1 MRLTRYAPARMLCN
15 WAADIPDRFDRI
27 LPESLRVSVLD
38 LKRGGGAKSSAV
50 NVPDFRRACLNRSL
64 VSFSRR
70 LLQTVVL
77 TGWASPRDRQTKKQ
91 AAGGQEEQVSMAAA
105 HL

>member
-15 WAADIPDRFDRI
+15 WAADIPDRLDRI
-27 LPESLRVSVLD
+27 LPESLLVSVLD

-50 NVPDFRRACLNRSL
+50 NVPDFRRACLNGSL
-64 VSFSRR
+64 VSFPRR
-70 LLQTVVL
+70 LMQTGGL
-77 TGWASPRDRQTKKQ
+77 TGWASPPDRQMKMQ
-91 AAGGQEEQVSMAAA
+91 AAGGQEEQVSRAAA